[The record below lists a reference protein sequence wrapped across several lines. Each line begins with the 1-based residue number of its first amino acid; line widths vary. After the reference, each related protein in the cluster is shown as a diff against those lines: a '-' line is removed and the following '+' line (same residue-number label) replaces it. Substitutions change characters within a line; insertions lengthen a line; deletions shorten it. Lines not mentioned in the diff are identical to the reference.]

1 MIRDGKGTWERGD
14 VEGTT
19 GSNQLGRAGQQRG
32 DLELRVPP
40 KMTEHSLFLSA
51 LRRRSY
57 SVLLATITLAW
68 WMNLAESLCREITDM
83 GSWEQGTKWTEGN
96 PHR

>member
-1 MIRDGKGTWERGD
+1 MGDIEGKTKRDQQVSGWEVLEFR
-14 VEGTT
+14 VPLEGT
-19 GSNQLGRAGQQRG
+19 
-32 DLELRVPP
+32 ECPP
-40 KMTEHSLFLSA
+40 PLSV
-51 LRRRSY
+51 LPTRSY

>member
-1 MIRDGKGTWERGD
+1 MERGP
-14 VEGTT
+14 VRGVAWKAKLEAISWG
-19 GSNQLGRAGQQRG
+19 GQVSSG
-32 DLELRVPP
+32 ETLELRVPP
-40 KMTEHSLFLSA
+40 KTTEHSLCLSA
-51 LRRRSY
+51 LLRRSY

-68 WMNLAESLCREITDM
+68 WMNLAESLCREIIDM